1 MAVDPVVRDSRDLAP
16 GTPRRK
22 KVDIRHGKIEGGEPS
37 KGPSNHM
44 RAYGSP
50 AEWENGTMADLNRE
64 IEAYEGLRIN
74 LEEQHVG
81 KWVVVHDCQVAGVYA
96 DMESA
101 AEDAVKKFGKG
112 PYLLRQIGAPPIVL
126 PASVMY
132 APVHEHHE
140 MRIR

>member
-1 MAVDPVVRDSRDLAP
+1 
-16 GTPRRK
+16 
-22 KVDIRHGKIEGGEPS
+22 
-37 KGPSNHM
+37 M
-44 RAYGSP
+44 R
-50 AEWENGTMADLNRE
+50 ELNMADLNRE
-64 IEAYEGLRIN
+64 IEAYEGQKIK
-74 LEEQHVG
+74 LEKQHFG

-132 APVHEHHE
+132 VPLHEHNE